1 VDSAIFTFRI
11 TGLCIQPILLSQ
23 SGDKGFFS
31 IRIVVN
37 DEKSRRRMNVMKKLL
52 ATITKSDDE
61 AEFLSLKFPHSQCDD
76 LAKYA
81 CEK

>member
-1 VDSAIFTFRI
+1 
-11 TGLCIQPILLSQ
+11 
-23 SGDKGFFS
+23 
-31 IRIVVN
+31 
-37 DEKSRRRMNVMKKLL
+37 MNVMKKLL

>member
-1 VDSAIFTFRI
+1 VET
-11 TGLCIQPILLSQ
+11 
-23 SGDKGFFS
+23 KVFFS
-31 IRIVVN
+31 IRIVAN

-61 AEFLSLKFPHSQCDD
+61 AEFLSLKFPHSQCDG